1 MALNTPRAKS
11 KIPCIPGTKPSIQ
24 NAQLLIST
32 GIPSLDFMIGGGLPI
47 GSIMLI
53 EEDAYGNYARVMLK
67 YFMAEGVVSSHPLF
81 VASRDSRPAQLIS
94 EMPAPVSAT
103 LATSDSRVMDS
114 QMQIAWRYQNM
125 RIVESSPTGSQA
137 FGHFYDLTKQMD
149 KEIIDDAEI
158 TQWDGEN
165 GKWQADGFE
174 NSAYVDLLKNIQ
186 QTMKSGDFL
195 VSANPE
201 KRNILRIA
209 LHSIGS
215 RLWLSDT
222 EEATHNDLL
231 RFLYCFRA
239 IMRSA
244 YAVATITVP
253 TLNFDNSDALVQRL
267 EHLSDTAIALE
278 SFMGSSKETNPVFK
292 DYHGLLHIKKLAAIN
307 TLAPH
312 CPESFDLAFKMRRK
326 KFLIKILH
334 LPPEFD
340 DSAQREQDDSVPSG
354 IGCSSGT
361 GRLSLDF

>member
-1 MALNTPRAKS
+1 
-11 KIPCIPGTKPSIQ
+11 
-24 NAQLLIST
+24 
-32 GIPSLDFMIGGGLPI
+32 
-47 GSIMLI
+47 
-53 EEDAYGNYARVMLK
+53 
-67 YFMAEGVVSSHPLF
+67 MAEGVVSSHPLF

-103 LATSDSRVMDS
+103 PMTLDPRATDS

-125 RIVESSPTGSQA
+125 RMVESSPTGSQA

-158 TQWDGEN
+158 IQWDGEN

-186 QTMKSGDFL
+186 QTMKNGDFL

-253 TLNFDNSDALVQRL
+253 TLNFDNSVRSVFTQSFENFLSYEQNRVSKILPLKMQFQLEKLNFSQVSEKWKFRCFVTGHFVFNRNFFLIRFKDALVQRL

-278 SFMGSSKETNPVFK
+278 SFMGSPKETNPVFK

-326 KFLIKILH
+326 KFLIKVKKMNPRISCAFPMNPKNPLRGF
-334 LPPEFD
+334 PYP
-340 DSAQREQDDSVPSG
+340 
-354 IGCSSGT
+354 
-361 GRLSLDF
+361 DF